1 MSSDSGGRGDPA
13 AAVRAFLAE
22 HPGSSRA
29 EVAAAVGVPATSVGK
44 LLGEDARRLLVTSSA
59 QESDFTEASIL
70 AALRDVAA
78 ALGEPLSADSYDEV
92 WRDYSGPSS
101 VRIIQRFGSWNTA
114 CRAAGLRVNAGRTVY
129 RRSWTQ
135 DQLVDAVA
143 EISSRPA
150 REGPTPATR
159 PGPRSTTGGR
169 VRRPSATCSA
179 TGPRRSQRRWLPSRR
194 AADPRGD
201 PWPSQPTAMS
211 TLSG

>member
-1 MSSDSGGRGDPA
+1 MSSDNGERGDPA

-70 AALRDVAA
+70 AVLRDVAA

-135 DQLVDAVA
+135 EQLVDAVA
-143 EISSRPA
+143 DYLGSPGSRGSYAGYQAWAKEHDGRPSAQTVRNVLGNWATAKSAALVAIEARRRPA
-150 REGPTPATR
+150 R
-159 PGPRSTTGGR
+159 
-169 VRRPSATCSA
+169 
-179 TGPRRSQRRWLPSRR
+179 
-194 AADPRGD
+194 
-201 PWPSQPTAMS
+201 
-211 TLSG
+211 